1 PEGLPGGH
9 HRYDAEGVAYISG
22 RTGTLHRLRDGGA
35 QSESDRSR
43 GGTSSRRNPAG
54 QWVVPSLYPTGTALA
69 IKGGSVM
76 AVEHHHLQLM
86 DEYQDFAA
94 AEVGTDTTDGSWRI
108 TDDAGADW
116 ALRKIAQAQRRIEQ
130 RKAFVEAEI
139 ARLQRWQEEAN
150 KQDLSDIEF
159 FTSHLQSYF
168 ETLRESGALGKRKSY
183 PLPHGVLAVRATQP
197 KFERDNDQLLAW
209 AKGTGDAS
217 LVRVKE
223 EPAWSVSKQRIT
235 IAPDG

>member
-1 PEGLPGGH
+1 
-9 HRYDAEGVAYISG
+9 
-22 RTGTLHRLRDGGA
+22 
-35 QSESDRSR
+35 
-43 GGTSSRRNPAG
+43 
-54 QWVVPSLYPTGTALA
+54 
-69 IKGGSVM
+69 M
-76 AVEHHHLQLM
+76 AVEQHHLQLM

-94 AEVGTDTTDGSWRI
+94 AEVGTDTANDSWRI

-116 ALRKIAQAQRRIEQ
+116 ALRKIAQAQRRMEQ

-139 ARLQRWQEEAN
+139 ARLQRWQEQAN

-183 PLPHGVLAVRATQP
+183 SLPHGVLAVRATQP

-223 EPAWSVSKQRIT
+223 EPAWSVIKRRIT
-235 IAPDG
+235 IAPDGSTVIDAETGEVIPGVVVAEPAGETFDVKVEVDN

>member
-1 PEGLPGGH
+1 MA
-9 HRYDAEGVAYISG
+9 AE
-22 RTGTLHRLRDGGA
+22 
-35 QSESDRSR
+35 Q
-43 GGTSSRRNPAG
+43 
-54 QWVVPSLYPTGTALA
+54 
-69 IKGGSVM
+69 
-76 AVEHHHLQLM
+76 HHLQLM

-94 AEVGTDTTDGSWRI
+94 AEVGTDTANDSWRI

-139 ARLQRWQEEAN
+139 ARLQRWQEQAN

-168 ETLRESGALGKRKSY
+168 ETLRESGALGNRKTY
-183 PLPHGVLAVRATQP
+183 RLPHGALQVRASGP
-197 KFERDNDQLLAW
+197 KFERNDEQLLVW
-209 AKGTGDAS
+209 AKSVG

-223 EPAWSVSKQRIT
+223 MPDWSAIKQRHNRSNKV
-235 IAPDG
+235 GKRSENK